1 MSNLVKDARVWA
13 ALGAVVLVAVS
24 VAELTQYWLHNGWVF
39 WVWLILFPGGLALM
53 ASGLNRQR
61 QGLGTR
67 VVAAVLALGIFLLIV
82 VPFLTVLVFGSLLQ
96 ERDLLSDTPY
106 LFPPN
111 PTTHWYEALWE
122 RPRFLESVRTSFYVA
137 SAVAVFITLFGILG
151 AYAIARIR
159 FPGRTAIYN
168 TIMVAYM
175 LPGIAL
181 LVPLVFVFR
190 RFELIDSLQGMF
202 LGHSALLL
210 PLVIWLLIGAFESVE
225 PDLEHAARVD
235 GASRWRTV
243 WSVVVP
249 VTIPTVAT
257 VAVFAFV
264 LSWNEL
270 LFSRVLAT
278 SQVQLLSPEIL
289 RLMDPIVRVEPM
301 VSAAGVISSIPVI
314 ILALL
319 MQRYIIREIGEG
331 SVK

>member
-1 MSNLVKDARVWA
+1 
-13 ALGAVVLVAVS
+13 
-24 VAELTQYWLHNGWVF
+24 
-39 WVWLILFPGGLALM
+39 
-53 ASGLNRQR
+53 
-61 QGLGTR
+61 
-67 VVAAVLALGIFLLIV
+67 
-82 VPFLTVLVFGSLLQ
+82 
-96 ERDLLSDTPY
+96 
-106 LFPPN
+106 
-111 PTTHWYEALWE
+111 
-122 RPRFLESVRTSFYVA
+122 
-137 SAVAVFITLFGILG
+137 
-151 AYAIARIR
+151 
-159 FPGRTAIYN
+159 
-168 TIMVAYM
+168 

-181 LVPLVFVFR
+181 LVPLVFIFR
-190 RFELIDSLQGMF
+190 RLDLIDSLQGMF

-235 GASRWRTV
+235 GASRLRTLR
-243 WSVVVP
+243 SVVVP

-289 RLMDPIVRVEPM
+289 RLMDPIVRIEPM
-301 VSAAGVISSIPVI
+301 LSAAGVISSIPVI